1 MKNSNRIQD
10 KKGFTL
16 LEILVATALLGVAI
30 TVVLQLFSSNIR
42 AISDSSDYVKA
53 ATWTEI
59 KMRELLDS
67 GFLEEKSYRE
77 TTNDGYTIDVSIT
90 ETLKERTENL
100 NVRLFEIVLTT
111 HWLKGIK
118 EKSFTLRTLKTVRR
132 E

>member
-1 MKNSNRIQD
+1 MKKADNN
-10 KKGFTL
+10 KGFTL
-16 LEILVATALLGVAI
+16 LEILVATALLGIAI
-30 TVVLQLFSSNIR
+30 TVVLQLFSANIR
-42 AISDSSDYVKA
+42 AIGDSSDYVKA

-67 GFLEEKSYRE
+67 ASMEEKSYRE
-77 TTNDGYTIDVSIT
+77 TANNGYTMDVSIT
-90 ETLKERTENL
+90 EILKERTENL

-118 EKSFTLRTLKTVRR
+118 EKSFSLRTLKTVRK